1 MYRNILRKL
10 KRQINTILK
19 IYIFIKKHE
28 HHLRKLFVIFQV
40 IISIVLLSL
49 SVTTN
54 DHDHLFDSWYYF
66 ASHLILSLFGIFVF
80 FKKSTNS
87 KLLYL
92 YVILLSGL
100 LITASF
106 SFFWYSGEL
115 NIIENT
121 CISDQ
126 CNHDRAYYRKKTYK
140 IIALIVVEGVALHP
154 NLSWLIQVLKKERK
168 LKQLNTINNTNDTA
182 IRSPSLNNISGNNI
196 NNNNNINNT
205 NNNNDYFNNHNI
217 INNNNK
223 NIYNNNNKIN
233 SELQPPSIL
242 NKNSKPI
249 E

>member
-1 MYRNILRKL
+1 MYREILRKL
-10 KRQINTILK
+10 KRQIDFILK

-28 HHLRKLFVIFQV
+28 HHLRKLFVILQT
-40 IISIVLLSL
+40 IISVVLLSL
-49 SVTTN
+49 SVTTS
-54 DHDHLFDSWYYF
+54 DHDGLFDSWYYF
-66 ASHLILSLFGIFVF
+66 CCHLILSIFGIFVF

-106 SFFWYSGEL
+106 SYFWYSGQL

-121 CISDQ
+121 CMSDQ
-126 CNHDRAYYRKKTYK
+126 CNHDRAYYRKKTFK

-168 LKQLNTINNTNDTA
+168 LKQLNNTINNTNETET
-182 IRSPSLNNISGNNI
+182 ITSSSLLNNIGSSGSNGNNI
-196 NNNNNINNT
+196 NNSI
-205 NNNNDYFNNHNI
+205 NNNDYFNNNI
-217 INNNNK
+217 INNNN
-223 NIYNNNNKIN
+223 NNLYNNKIN
-233 SELQPPSIL
+233 SELHPPSIV
-242 NKNSKPI
+242 NTNSKPI

>member
-1 MYRNILRKL
+1 MYRNIIRKF
-10 KRQINTILK
+10 KRPIEFILK

-28 HHLRKLFVIFQV
+28 HHLRKLFVIFQT

-49 SVTTN
+49 SVTTSG
-54 DHDHLFDSWYYF
+54 HDNLFDSWYYF

-106 SFFWYSGEL
+106 SYFWYSGQL

-168 LKQLNTINNTNDTA
+168 LKQLNTINNQNNIIDTDT
-182 IRSPSLNNISGNNI
+182 RTSSLNNILSNNI
-196 NNNNNINNT
+196 NNNNNI
-205 NNNNDYFNNHNI
+205 Y
-217 INNNNK
+217 
-223 NIYNNNNKIN
+223 NNKIN
-233 SELQPPSIL
+233 SELHPPSIL
-242 NKNSKPI
+242 NTNSKPI

>member
-49 SVTTN
+49 SVTTD

-168 LKQLNTINNTNDTA
+168 LKQLNTINNTNDTSTT
-182 IRSPSLNNISGNNI
+182 SPSLNNISGNNNNI
-196 NNNNNINNT
+196 NNNNI
-205 NNNNDYFNNHNI
+205 NNNNDYFNNH

-223 NIYNNNNKIN
+223 NIYNNKIN

>member
-1 MYRNILRKL
+1 MYRNIIRKF
-10 KRQINTILK
+10 KRQIEFILK

-28 HHLRKLFVIFQV
+28 HHLRKLFVIFQT

-49 SVTTN
+49 SVTTS
-54 DHDHLFDSWYYF
+54 DHDNLFDSWYYF

-106 SFFWYSGEL
+106 SYFWYSGQL

-168 LKQLNTINNTNDTA
+168 LKQLNTINNNNNHNNIIDTDT
-182 IRSPSLNNISGNNI
+182 RTSSLNNILSN
-196 NNNNNINNT
+196 NNNNNI
-205 NNNNDYFNNHNI
+205 Y
-217 INNNNK
+217 
-223 NIYNNNNKIN
+223 NNKIN
-233 SELQPPSIL
+233 SELHPPSIL
-242 NKNSKPI
+242 NTNSKPI